1 MFKGIFTDSDLLY
14 RIDVVNSI
22 DFYALGFDVMRG
34 ETYARNAL
42 HWLPQERTSVLIT
55 NVHLEDMSGFELA
68 ERVRRQVP
76 QVKVIFLA
84 DSPDGAD
91 AQAAVRFGAFDYLLK
106 SDGVD
111 ALRHALERAA
121 GQLNAEYRENAYIHM
136 QPSWDEI
143 IPQLLRLL
151 AAFQQEETGD
161 HWRAY
166 SGVRPLL
173 SDDAFGAKAL
183 FAQALMEELRWQ
195 IRCRDEKLVSQIRDS
210 MMGMPLDTMTTAQTA
225 AELIDSIWTL
235 LSEKG
240 YLTQEDALKS
250 DTIGRACVYMHAHLS
265 EKLTAQSVAAYAH
278 ISSRHFVRKFRAEMN
293 ETFAEYLLRIR
304 IKAAIG
310 MLKSGKDIKSIP
322 EAVGYKDKKSFCA
335 VFKAYTGCSMREY
348 QQKLNLSQRK
358 EPPQE

>member
-1 MFKGIFTDSDLLY
+1 MYKGIFTDSDLLY
-14 RIDVVNSI
+14 RIDVVNSV
-22 DFYALGFDVMRG
+22 DFYAMGFDVMRG
-34 ETYARNAL
+34 ESYARNAL
-42 HWLPQERTSVLIT
+42 QWPPQERTDVLVV
-55 NVHLEDMSGFELA
+55 NVRLEDMSGFELA
-68 ERVRRQVP
+68 ERIRRQVP

-106 SDGVD
+106 STGID
-111 ALRHALERAA
+111 ALRSAIDRAI
-121 GQLNAEYRENAYIHM
+121 GQLNAEHRESAYIHA
-136 QPSWDEI
+136 QSDWDEV

-151 AAFQQEETGD
+151 SALRQEQDAD

-173 SDDAFGAKAL
+173 NGGTFSAEAL

-195 IRCRDEKLVSQIRDS
+195 IRCRDESLVTQIRDS
-210 MMGMPLDTMTTAQTA
+210 MMNSSLDTLTSAQGTA
-225 AELIDSIWTL
+225 ACIEAIWTL
-235 LSEKG
+235 LCEKN

-250 DTIGRACVYMHAHLS
+250 DTIGRACVYMHAHLG
-265 EKLTAQSVAAYAH
+265 EKLSAQSVAAYAH

-293 ETFAEYLLRIR
+293 ETFADYLLRIR

-310 MLKSGKDIKSIP
+310 MLKNGKDIKSIP

-335 VFKAYTGCSMREY
+335 AFRDYTGCSMREY

-358 EPPQE
+358 EKEP

>member
-14 RIDVVNSI
+14 RIDVVNSV
-22 DFYALGFDVMRG
+22 DFYAMGFDVMRG
-34 ETYARNAL
+34 ESYARNAL
-42 HWLPQERTSVLIT
+42 QWPLQERTDVLVT
-55 NVHLEDMSGFELA
+55 NVRLEDMTGFELA
-68 ERVRRQVP
+68 ERIRRQVP

-84 DSPDGAD
+84 DAPDGAD

-106 SDGVD
+106 STGID
-111 ALRHALERAA
+111 ALRRAIERAIE
-121 GQLNAEYRENAYIHM
+121 QLNTEHRESAYIHA
-136 QPSWDEI
+136 QSDWDEV

-151 AAFQQEETGD
+151 SALTQEQDAD

-173 SDDAFGAKAL
+173 NGGTFSAEAL

-195 IRCRDEKLVSQIRDS
+195 IRCRDEALVSQIRSS
-210 MMGMPLDTMTTAQTA
+210 MMNIPLDTLTSAQGTA
-225 AELIDSIWTL
+225 ACMDVIWAL
-235 LSEKG
+235 LSENG
-240 YLTQEDALKS
+240 YITQEDALKS
-250 DTIGRACVYMHAHLS
+250 DTIGRACVYMHAHLG

-293 ETFAEYLLRIR
+293 ETFADYLLRIR
-304 IKAAIG
+304 IQAASA
-310 MLKSGKDIKSIP
+310 MLKNGKDIKSIP

-335 VFKAYTGCSMREY
+335 AFKDYTGCSMREY

-358 EPPQE
+358 EKQP

>member
-1 MFKGIFTDSDLLY
+1 MYKGIFTDSDLLY
-14 RIDVVNSI
+14 RIDVVNSV
-22 DFYALGFDVMRG
+22 DFYAMGFDIMRG

-42 HWLPQERTSVLIT
+42 QWPPQERTDVLIT
-55 NVHLEDMSGFELA
+55 NVQLEDMSGFELA
-68 ERVRRQVP
+68 ERIRRQVP

-84 DSPDGAD
+84 DAPDGAD
-91 AQAAVRFGAFDYLLK
+91 AQAAVRFGAFDYVLK
-106 SDGVD
+106 SAGID
-111 ALRHALERAA
+111 ALRHAIERAI
-121 GQLNAEYRENAYIHM
+121 GQLHAEHRESAYLRA
-136 QPSWDEI
+136 QADWDEV
-143 IPQLLRLL
+143 IPQLLHLL
-151 AAFQQEETGD
+151 SALKQEQNTD

-173 SDDAFGAKAL
+173 NSSTCSAEAL

-195 IRCRDEKLVSQIRDS
+195 IRCRDESLVSQIRDS
-210 MMGMPLDTMTTAQTA
+210 MKSRPLDTLISAQGTA
-225 AELIDSIWTL
+225 ACIDAIWAL

-240 YLTQEDALKS
+240 YITREDALKS
-250 DTIGRACVYMHAHLS
+250 DAIGRACVYMHAHLG
-265 EKLTAQSVAAYAH
+265 EKLTAQSVAAYVH

-293 ETFAEYLLRIR
+293 ETFADYLLRIR

-335 VFKAYTGCSMREY
+335 AFKDYTGCSMREY

-358 EPPQE
+358 ELQP